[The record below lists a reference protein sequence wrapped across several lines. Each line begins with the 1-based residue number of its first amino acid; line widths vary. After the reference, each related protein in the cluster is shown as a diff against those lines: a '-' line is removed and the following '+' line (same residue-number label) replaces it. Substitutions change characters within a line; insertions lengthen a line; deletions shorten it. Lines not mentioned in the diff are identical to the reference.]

1 LDEKKLKRHLQSSE
15 ITPLGKFEN
24 TSDYEK
30 FMVFVLKERNLTR
43 VTDPDASMIIW
54 PDPDP
59 VLSLNF
65 FINAS

>member
-1 LDEKKLKRHLQSSE
+1 LK
-15 ITPLGKFEN
+15 I

-59 VLSLNF
+59 VPGLNF
-65 FINAS
+65 FINASWISEKTQCLIKS